1 VHHSW
6 AWFIVS
12 VNSSHIARK
21 FDQEIARV
29 ALQST
34 RSPYSTTSLKRPTSL
49 AGVRGTTFGNSKLH
63 FGHAQV
69 TTMLTSLGLR

>member
-1 VHHSW
+1 MEAAGEPTHKDITVHHSW

-12 VNSSHIARK
+12 VNSTHIARE

-34 RSPYSTTSLKRPTSL
+34 KIPLQNHFFEETDFS
-49 AGVRGTTFGNSKLH
+49 GRG
-63 FGHAQV
+63 AWYYIWQQ
-69 TTMLTSLGLR
+69 